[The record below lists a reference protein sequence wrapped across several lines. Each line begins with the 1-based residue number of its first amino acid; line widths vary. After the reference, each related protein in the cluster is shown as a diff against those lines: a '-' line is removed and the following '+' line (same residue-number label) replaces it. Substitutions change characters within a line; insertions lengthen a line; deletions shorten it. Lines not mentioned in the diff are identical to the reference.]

1 MDNIPEEIMKIQ
13 SSYCQAVPSVRD
25 AHKFIEDLIL
35 FLFPIKDNQRPGIKE
50 TRLKYTQLE
59 IELEELLKPVA
70 SSLKGSPEELSEIFF
85 NSLHPV
91 YLDLLEEAK
100 GYLQHDPASYNIEE
114 VLLCYPG
121 FYAVTVYRLSH
132 ILYKL
137 DIPILPR
144 IISEHAH
151 SKTGIDI
158 HPGATIGKK
167 FFIDHGT
174 GIVIGETTI
183 IGENVKIYQGVTLG
197 ALHVDKKMSN
207 TKRHPTIEDNVI
219 IYAGSTILGGETL
232 IGHDSVI
239 GGNVWLTSGV
249 DPGTIVY
256 HRPQIE
262 YRNGKKFSGPKN
274 DDKDKMI

>member
-25 AHKFIEDLIL
+25 AHNFIEDLIL

-59 IELEELLKPVA
+59 IELEELLKPIS
-70 SSLKGSPEELSEIFF
+70 SSLKGSPEELSEKFF

-262 YRNGKKFSGPKN
+262 YRNGKKFSGTKKN
-274 DDKDKMI
+274 DKDKMI

>member
-1 MDNIPEEIMKIQ
+1 MNNIPEDIMKIQ
-13 SSYCQAVPSVRD
+13 SSYCQEVPSVRGS
-25 AHKFIEDLIL
+25 HRFIEDLIR
-35 FLFPIKDNQRPGIKE
+35 FLFPIKDNKRPGIRE
-50 TRLKYTQLE
+50 TRIKFTQLE
-59 IELEELLKPVA
+59 IELEELIKPIA
-70 SSLKGSPEELSEIFF
+70 SSLKESPEKISEKFF
-85 NSLHPV
+85 SSLHPV
-91 YLDLLEEAK
+91 YLELLEEAE
-100 GYLQHDPASYNIEE
+100 GFLQHDPASYSIEE

-121 FYAVTVYRLSH
+121 FYAITVYRLSH
-132 ILYKL
+132 ILYTL

-151 SKTGIDI
+151 TKTGIDI
-158 HPGATIGKK
+158 HPGATIGRK

-174 GIVIGETTI
+174 GIVIGETTV

-197 ALHVDKKMSN
+197 ALHVDKRMTH

-219 IYAGSTILGGETL
+219 IYAGSTILGGDTV

-256 HRPQIE
+256 HRPQVE
-262 YRNGKKFSGPKN
+262 YRNGRKPSGKIPGQQN
-274 DDKDKMI
+274 TTV